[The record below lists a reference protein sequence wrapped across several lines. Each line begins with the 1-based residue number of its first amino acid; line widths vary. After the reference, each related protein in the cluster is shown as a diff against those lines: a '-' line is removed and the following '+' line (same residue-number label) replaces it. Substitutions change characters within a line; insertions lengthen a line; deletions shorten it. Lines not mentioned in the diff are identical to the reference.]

1 MHESILRDF
10 FLGSADI
17 ATLCADL
24 QGAVTRTSH
33 DVSSQHIV
41 SIATDFAVAS
51 AHLVSLCDA
60 VLAGQLPAADLSVI
74 AFCLV
79 ASDCFHWDTDTHE
92 GNLIGE
98 TLFDWDSPEINYPLD
113 MGTVAKFRH
122 RLLTGED
129 TFTREDITKQ
139 QQKTRNEYL

>member
-1 MHESILRDF
+1 MRDY
-10 FLGSADI
+10 FLGTADI
-17 ATLCADL
+17 ATLRADL
-24 QGAVTRTSH
+24 QGAVTQTSH
-33 DVSSQHIV
+33 DVFSQHVISMDTDCDV
-41 SIATDFAVAS
+41 SA

-79 ASDCFHWDTDTHE
+79 ASDHFQWDTATPE

-98 TLFDWDSPEINYPLD
+98 TLDDWDSPEINYPLNVQ
-113 MGTVAKFRH
+113 TVATFRH

-129 TFTREDITKQ
+129 TFSRGDIPKKQ
-139 QQKTRNEYL
+139 PKTRNA